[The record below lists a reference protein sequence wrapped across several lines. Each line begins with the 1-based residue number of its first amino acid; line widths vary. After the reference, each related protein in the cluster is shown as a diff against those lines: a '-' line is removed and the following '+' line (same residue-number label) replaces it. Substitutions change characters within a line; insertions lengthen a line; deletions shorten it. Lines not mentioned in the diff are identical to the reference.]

1 MKAHILIVEDE
12 SVLYDRLKV
21 KLEKEH
27 YTVDDYTPSVKE
39 ALARINL
46 KRPDIVLLDIDLKGE
61 HTGLD
66 LGKMLNSEYHIPFIY
81 VTEYNDDQT
90 FYEGLET
97 KHEHFMVKTKPRL
110 DMKILLRTIQTVLN
124 KYQKSPEPVYKDCL
138 MAYVGY
144 INDLKDLGAYEV
156 AQVPVNYKDILFFT
170 TNEKDYENPEK
181 VKEKVKLK
189 PNYARLKVRDESSYY
204 LPLNL
209 SSLCKSLPPNF
220 IRISEDY
227 IINLNH
233 EAFEGRINGR
243 RIQLGE
249 QVFNISNRYKSEF
262 EKRVKYF
269 FQNIEG

>member
-46 KRPDIVLLDIDLKGE
+46 KRPDVVLLDIDLKGE

-81 VTEYNDDQT
+81 VTEYDDDHT

-97 KHEHFMVKTKPRL
+97 KHEHFMVKTKPRM

-124 KYQKSPEPVYKDCL
+124 KYQKSPEPVYKDSL

-144 INDLKDLGAYEV
+144 INDLKDLGAYEI
-156 AQVPVNYKDILFFT
+156 AQVPINYKEILFFT
-170 TNEKDYENPEK
+170 TNEKDYNTPEAK
-181 VKEKVKLK
+181 QERVRLK
-189 PNYARLKVRDESSYY
+189 PNYARLKVSDGNSYY

-209 SSLCKSLPPNF
+209 SSLCKSLPHYF
-220 IRISEDY
+220 VRISEDY
-227 IINLNH
+227 IINIKHDL
-233 EAFEGRINGR
+233 FDGRINGSR
-243 RIQLGE
+243 LQMGN
-249 QVFNISNRYKSEF
+249 QVFKISGTYKHEF
-262 EKRVKYF
+262 EKRAKF
-269 FQNIEG
+269 FYQSLEK

>member
-27 YTVDDYTPSVKE
+27 YSVDAYTPSVKE

-46 KRPDIVLLDIDLKGE
+46 KRPDVVLLDIDLKGE

-81 VTEYNDDQT
+81 VTEYDDDQT

-110 DMKILLRTIQTVLN
+110 DMKVLLRTIKTVLK
-124 KYQKSPEPVYKDCL
+124 KYEKCPEPLFKDSL

-144 INDLKDLGAYEV
+144 INGLKELGAYEV
-156 AQVPVNYKDILFFT
+156 AQVPVKFDDILFFT
-170 TNEKDYENPEK
+170 TNELDYDNPEII
-181 VKEKVKLK
+181 KEKVKLK
-189 PNYARLKVRDESSYY
+189 PNYARLKVKDGSSYY

-233 EAFEGRINGR
+233 EDFQGRINGR

-249 QVFNISNRYKSEF
+249 QVFNISNRFKAEF
-262 EKRVKYF
+262 EKRVKSYY
-269 FQNIEG
+269 QNIEG